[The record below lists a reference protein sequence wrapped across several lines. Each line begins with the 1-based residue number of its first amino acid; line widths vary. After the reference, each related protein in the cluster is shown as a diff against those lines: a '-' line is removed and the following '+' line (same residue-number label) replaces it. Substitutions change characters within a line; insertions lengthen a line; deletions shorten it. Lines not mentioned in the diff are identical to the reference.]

1 MRTVVRSSK
10 AQGEGEKKALGEG
23 EKPRDDYF
31 TQIIKYIPLEAVALY
46 LTLYGIVA
54 AAKTQI
60 PFETILWT
68 IFILGLIATPIYLLR
83 VTKVKDKVQL
93 AISTVAFFI
102 WVFALGGPF
111 ATYSWYNTV
120 YGAILIVVYTFFVPL
135 FRGT

>member
-10 AQGEGEKKALGEG
+10 AQGVRAEE
-23 EKPRDDYF
+23 EKPKDDYF
-31 TQIIKYIPLEAVALY
+31 TQIIKYIPSEAVALY

-54 AAKTQI
+54 AAKTQV
-60 PFETILWT
+60 PFETILW
-68 IFILGLIATPIYLLR
+68 ILFIVGLIATPIYLLR